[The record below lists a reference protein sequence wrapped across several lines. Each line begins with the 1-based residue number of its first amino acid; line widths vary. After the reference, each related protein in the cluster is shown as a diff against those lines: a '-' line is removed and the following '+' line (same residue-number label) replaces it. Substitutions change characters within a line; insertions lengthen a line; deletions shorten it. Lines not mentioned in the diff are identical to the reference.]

1 MSRLTLGGR
10 KRAGGKIHE
19 HRRQSEHEHENV
31 DKQRED
37 LQRTVDEDHDRSS
50 YAPKYTYFKK
60 ILSCHESFL
69 ESENSLLL
77 AVASVERNLA
87 GKSFCMSIY
96 KLTGGAWLRWEEV
109 SRKLGDM
116 LTV

>member
-37 LQRTVDEDHDRSS
+37 LRRTVDEDHDRSS

-77 AVASVERNLA
+77 AVASVERNLV
-87 GKSFCMSIY
+87 GKSFSMNIW
-96 KLTGGAWLRWEEV
+96 KLTRGACLRWEEV
-109 SRKLGDM
+109 LRKRRDM
-116 LTV
+116 FVT

>member
-77 AVASVERNLA
+77 AVASVER
-87 GKSFCMSIY
+87 KSFCMNIY
-96 KLTGGAWLRWEEV
+96 RLTGGAWLRWEEV
-109 SRKLGDM
+109 LRKQRDM
-116 LTV
+116 FVT

>member
-37 LQRTVDEDHDRSS
+37 LRRTVDEYHDRSC

-87 GKSFCMSIY
+87 GKSFCMNI
-96 KLTGGAWLRWEEV
+96 
-109 SRKLGDM
+109 
-116 LTV
+116 

>member
-60 ILSCHESFL
+60 HKKPL
-69 ESENSLLL
+69 NS
-77 AVASVERNLA
+77 
-87 GKSFCMSIY
+87 Y
-96 KLTGGAWLRWEEV
+96 
-109 SRKLGDM
+109 LGH
-116 LTV
+116 VF

>member
-10 KRAGGKIHE
+10 KRTE
-19 HRRQSEHEHENV
+19 HRRQSEHAHENV

-37 LQRTVDEDHDRSS
+37 LRRTVDEDHDRSR

-87 GKSFCMSIY
+87 GKSFCMNI
-96 KLTGGAWLRWEEV
+96 
-109 SRKLGDM
+109 
-116 LTV
+116 

>member
-87 GKSFCMSIY
+87 GKSFCTSIY
-96 KLTGGAWLRWEEV
+96 KLTEDAWLRWEEV
-109 SRKLGDM
+109 LRKRGDM
-116 LTV
+116 CVI

>member
-37 LQRTVDEDHDRSS
+37 LRRTVDEYHDGSHCPLNVILPQAVYVSCSIKAGAVGFALYRCPFSCSCSS
-50 YAPKYTYFKK
+50 CSRPE
-60 ILSCHESFL
+60 ILSFQI
-69 ESENSLLL
+69 
-77 AVASVERNLA
+77 V
-87 GKSFCMSIY
+87 I
-96 KLTGGAWLRWEEV
+96 
-109 SRKLGDM
+109 
-116 LTV
+116 